1 MSFLRDRSN
10 RLRLSGYAVLTAA
23 VAVVLTFGLLSI
35 FHSASASS
43 SVART
48 VTAEIG
54 TVASSVSA
62 SGNVSPSQ
70 TDSVNFQTGGT
81 LTAVDVAV
89 GDKVKAG
96 QVLAKI
102 DPTDADD
109 ALKEAEDSVQ
119 VAESALAD
127 AESGGTAAQLEQNQ
141 AGLTSLAIRRSD
153 VLPPVRASLLLTSL
167 LLTSLL
173 LAQEVQGTTLQAER
187 TQIPLKAG
195 RLRRPRRPRPIPNR
209 R

>member
-10 RLRLSGYAVLTAA
+10 RLRLGGYVILTAGA
-23 VAVVLTFGLLSI
+23 AVVLTLGLLSI

-48 VTAEIG
+48 VTAEVG

-62 SGNVSPSQ
+62 SGNVSPSES
-70 TDSVNFQTGGT
+70 DSVNFATSGT

-102 DPTDADD
+102 NPTDADD
-109 ALKEAEDSVQ
+109 ALQSAQDSLQ
-119 VAESALAD
+119 VAETALAD
-127 AESGGTAAQLEQNQ
+127 AEAGGTTAQLEQNTASMTSSELQ
-141 AGLTSLAIRRSD
+141 LTTDREQ
-153 VLPPVRASLLLTSL
+153 LT
-167 LLTSLL
+167 TD
-173 LAQEVQGTTLQAER
+173 
-187 TQIPLKAG
+187 
-195 RLRRPRRPRPIPNR
+195 
-209 R
+209 